1 MSNFKSVEEAKAYLT
16 EQGFYTG
23 NLWSV
28 QDVQDNY
35 DCTQEEAQEVLDG
48 ALQNEATMEQIWYA
62 INYHAQES
70 GLERKETF
78 SIGESVEVPDPNDS
92 DIHNHS
98 FVGTIVNFRN
108 GYAVVEDGDGD
119 CFDIEVE
126 RLTLI

>member
-1 MSNFKSVEEAKAYLT
+1 VNKFAGLKCSPYICIEFKNTLIMSNFKSVEKAKAYLT

-35 DCTQEEAQEVLDG
+35 YCTQEEAQEVLDG

-70 GLERKETF
+70 GLERKEE
-78 SIGESVEVPDPNDS
+78 I
-92 DIHNHS
+92 
-98 FVGTIVNFRN
+98 
-108 GYAVVEDGDGD
+108 
-119 CFDIEVE
+119 
-126 RLTLI
+126 